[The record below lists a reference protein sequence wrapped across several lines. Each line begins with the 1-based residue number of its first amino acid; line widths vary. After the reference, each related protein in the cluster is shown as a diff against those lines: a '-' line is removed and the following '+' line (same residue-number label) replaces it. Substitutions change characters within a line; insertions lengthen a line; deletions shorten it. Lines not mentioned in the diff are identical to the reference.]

1 MPELMEKLSDLEL
14 EISDLKEKLEE
25 LLFLEKLRKGELN
38 KDSYEK
44 EVRASFEEGSI
55 SKGTYEHLILIGKKR
70 GIINKKK
77 LDYEAAREFV
87 EAFNILSRAKKAF
100 GLESEYLELE
110 EKPSVIDSIKKAL
123 TKVDEKPRPIR
134 GGTSITAK
142 LKSLFIESEKP
153 KKITG
158 EAVEA
163 EVEGVAEKKAAFIGQ
178 LQEKLGKIANIF
190 IAKPPVAIEE
200 ESVRFYVP
208 AFATDTGLTEKRTKE
223 ELAQKRMFD
232 NIKKESIMTLKEKLF
247 AEGEKAEPLVK
258 ASGLTTL
265 IPGYAYA
272 KIVKEKNGR
281 KVYYVIEPDLTKDEL
296 KKIELIKAE
305 LIEVLTIEE
314 LTREKMFA
322 KVEEIIRKRG
332 YTFTRQG
339 RHKLMYYL
347 SRDLLGLERLEPLM
361 HDNMIEDI
369 ECDGV
374 GIPVYVIHK
383 KEGHMPT
390 NVVFETSEALEDF
403 IIKMAQLA
411 KTYVSYASPLLDAVL
426 PDGSRVNA
434 VLTSSVS
441 TRGPSF
447 TIRLFP
453 EKPLSPTALID
464 NDTADARIMA
474 YFWTIL
480 EFKKSILITG
490 PTASG
495 KTTLLN
501 AIAMF
506 IPQSQRV
513 VSIEDTREL
522 NLKHE
527 NWLPQVARPGFGP
540 PDATGKRFGEIDLM
554 TLIKESFRQR
564 PDYLIVGEVRGK
576 ETFILFQG
584 MASGHCCLATMHARS
599 VIDVV
604 SRLITPPINLYPSLL
619 ESVDVI
625 VNLGFVGEEG
635 MKRRIRTIAEVK
647 RYNMK
652 EQRLEYVDILEKGA
666 PTMQR
671 GELKIEG
678 LEEFFPLT
686 NRSVILRKISEEN
699 SIPLIELEKRIEKR
713 TAFLKKLVKEKVF
726 DFKDFTDRLEAYR
739 NAEKDIIKSAVQA
752 SR

>member
-1 MPELMEKLSDLEL
+1 MFEHIEKLAEVEL

-25 LLFLEKLRKGELN
+25 LLLLERLRKGDLSK
-38 KDSYEK
+38 KDYMEEVKASY
-44 EVRASFEEGSI
+44 SEGSI
-55 SKGTYEHLILIGKKR
+55 SRGTYEHLMLVAKKR
-70 GIINKKK
+70 GFGNKKAI
-77 LDYEAAREFV
+77 DREAAKVFV
-87 EAFNILSRAKKAF
+87 EAYNILSKAKKAL
-100 GLESEYLELE
+100 GLGAEYLELE
-110 EKPSVIDSIKKAL
+110 EKGSP
-123 TKVDEKPRPIR
+123 
-134 GGTSITAK
+134 
-142 LKSLFIESEKP
+142 IESLKKVIVKAEEKP
-153 KKITG
+153 KPVRGGKSWKAVLKSIFIKSEEEAAESRERAPAKTTWIGKIIESVNKIKSMFSPSAPTG
-158 EAVEA
+158 EEFEEHFYVPVFATDAGLA
-163 EVEGVAEKKAAFIGQ
+163 EKQTKQELAEKKMFETIKR
-178 LQEKLGKIANIF
+178 ENI
-190 IAKPPVAIEE
+190 VA
-200 ESVRFYVP
+200 
-208 AFATDTGLTEKRTKE
+208 
-223 ELAQKRMFD
+223 
-232 NIKKESIMTLKEKLF
+232 LKEKLF
-247 AEGEKAEPLVK
+247 AEGEKAEPLIR
-258 ASGLTTL
+258 ASGLITL

-272 KIVKEKNGR
+272 KIVKEKTGK
-281 KVYYVIEPDLTKDEL
+281 KVYYVIEPDLTEDEL

-314 LTREKMFA
+314 LTKEKMFA

-374 GIPVYVIHK
+374 GIPVYIIHK

-390 NVVFETSEALEDF
+390 NIIFPTTESLEDF

-453 EKPLSPTALID
+453 EKPLPPTALIA
-464 NDTADARIMA
+464 NETADARIMA
-474 YFWTIL
+474 YFWTVL

-506 IPQSQRV
+506 IPQSQRI

-540 PDATGKRFGEIDLM
+540 PDSSGKRFGEVDLM

-599 VIDVV
+599 VTDVV
-604 SRLITPPINLYPSLL
+604 SRLITPPINLFPSLL
-619 ESVDVI
+619 ESVDI
-625 VNLGFVGEEG
+625 IINLGFAGEEG
-635 MKRRIRTIAEVK
+635 TKRRIRCVAEVQ

-652 EQRLEYVDILEKGA
+652 EQRLEYVDILAKSSIAAEAG
-666 PTMQR
+666 
-671 GELKIEG
+671 GVH
-678 LEEFFPLT
+678 LEDLHGMFPLT
-686 NRSVILRKISEEN
+686 GRSILLRKISEEN
-699 SIPLIELEKRIEKR
+699 DIPLAELEKRIEKR
-713 TAFLKKLVKEKVF
+713 AQFLQKLTEEMVF
-726 DFKDFTDRLEAYR
+726 DHKEFTDRIEAYR
-739 NAEKDIIKSAVQA
+739 NAEKVLVKKAARSG
-752 SR
+752 R

>member
-1 MPELMEKLSDLEL
+1 MPELMERLSDLEL
-14 EISDLKEKLEE
+14 EISDLHERLEE
-25 LLFLEKLRKGELN
+25 LLFIEKLREKEVS
-38 KDSYEK
+38 KESYEK
-44 EVRASFEEGSI
+44 EVKASFEEGSI
-55 SKGTYEHLILIGKKR
+55 SRGTYEHLMHIVKSKGF
-70 GIINKKK
+70 GNKKK
-77 LDYEAAREFV
+77 LDYFTAQTFI
-87 EAFNILSRAKKAF
+87 EAFNSLSKAKKIL
-100 GLESEYLELE
+100 GLEAIFIELEGKPSPIESIKKILTKTE
-110 EKPSVIDSIKKAL
+110 EKPAPVK
-123 TKVDEKPRPIR
+123 
-134 GGTSITAK
+134 GGTSIMAK
-142 LKSLFIESEKP
+142 IKSFFIAEEGSKVEKEEKRMPKVFSKLSEKFD
-153 KKITG
+153 KIKSFF
-158 EAVEA
+158 V
-163 EVEGVAEKKAAFIGQ
+163 
-178 LQEKLGKIANIF
+178 
-190 IAKPPVAIEE
+190 AKPSIATEE
-200 ESVRFYVP
+200 ETHFHVP
-208 AFATDTGLTEKRTKE
+208 VFVTGTGLTEKSSKE
-223 ELAQKRMFD
+223 ELMRGKLFEDVKR
-232 NIKKESIMTLKEKLF
+232 ETIMSLKEKLF
-247 AEGEKAEPLVK
+247 EEGQKVEPLVK
-258 ASGLTTL
+258 ASGLITL

-272 KIVKEKNGR
+272 KIIKEKNGR
-281 KVYYVIEPDLTKDEL
+281 KVYYVIEPDLTEDEL

-305 LIEVLTIEE
+305 LIEILTIEE
-314 LTREKMFA
+314 LTREKIFA
-322 KVEEIIRKRG
+322 KVDEIIRKRG

-347 SRDLLGLERLEPLM
+347 SRDLLGLERIEPLM

-374 GIPVYVIHK
+374 GIPVYIIHK

-390 NVVFETSEALEDF
+390 NIVFESTEVLEDF

-411 KTYVSYASPLLDAVL
+411 KTYVSYANPLLDAVL

-453 EKPLSPTALID
+453 EKPLPPTVLIA
-464 NDTADARIMA
+464 NGTADAIVMA
-474 YFWTIL
+474 YLWTVL

-540 PDATGKRFGEIDLM
+540 PDASGKRFGEVDLM

-576 ETFILFQG
+576 ETFVLFQG

-599 VIDVV
+599 VTDVV

-619 ESVDVI
+619 ESVDI
-625 VNLGFVGEEG
+625 IINLGFVGEEG
-635 MKRRIRTIAEVK
+635 TRRCIRCIAEVK
-647 RYNMK
+647 RYNMR
-652 EQRLEYVDILEKGA
+652 EQRLEYVDILAKEPSA
-666 PTMQR
+666 TQSA
-671 GELKIEG
+671 EIKISG

-686 NRSVILRKISEEN
+686 HRSIILKKISEEH
-699 SIPLIELEKRIEKR
+699 SISLAELEKRIRKR
-713 TAFLKKLVKEKVF
+713 AEFLKKLAEEKVF
-726 DFKDFTDRLEAYR
+726 DFKEFTDRLEAYR
-739 NAEKDIIKSAVQA
+739 NAEKTLAKTSV
-752 SR
+752 

>member
-1 MPELMEKLSDLEL
+1 MFEHIEKLAEVEL

-25 LLFLEKLRKGELN
+25 LLLLERLRKGDLSKKNYMEEV
-38 KDSYEK
+38 KASY
-44 EVRASFEEGSI
+44 AEGSI
-55 SKGTYEHLILIGKKR
+55 SRGTYEHLMLVAKKK
-70 GIINKKK
+70 GLHNKKT
-77 LDYEAAREFV
+77 LDREAAKAFV
-87 EAFNILSRAKKAF
+87 EAYNILSRAKKAL
-100 GLESEYLELE
+100 GLEAEYLELE
-110 EKPSVIDSIKKAL
+110 EKGSPIESLKKAII
-123 TKVDEKPRPIR
+123 KAE
-134 GGTSITAK
+134 
-142 LKSLFIESEKP
+142 EKP
-153 KKITG
+153 KPVRGGKTWKAVLKSIFIKSEKEGAPESKEGGPIKITG
-158 EAVEA
+158 
-163 EVEGVAEKKAAFIGQ
+163 
-178 LQEKLGKIANIF
+178 
-190 IAKPPVAIEE
+190 IAKIIESINKIKSMFSPSAPVEE
-200 ESVRFYVP
+200 EFEERFYVP
-208 AFATDTGLTEKRTKE
+208 VFATDTGLAEKQTKR
-223 ELAQKRMFD
+223 ELAEKKMFER
-232 NIKKESIMTLKEKLF
+232 IKKENIVALKEKLF
-247 AEGEKAEPLVK
+247 AEGEKAEPLIK
-258 ASGLTTL
+258 ASGLITL

-272 KIVKEKNGR
+272 KIVKEKNGK
-281 KVYYVIEPDLTKDEL
+281 KVYYVIEPDLSEDEL

-314 LTREKMFA
+314 LTKEKMFA

-374 GIPVYVIHK
+374 GIPVYIIHK

-390 NVVFETSEALEDF
+390 NIIFPTTESLEDF

-453 EKPLSPTALID
+453 EKPLPPTVLIA
-464 NDTADARIMA
+464 NGTADARIMA
-474 YFWTIL
+474 YLWTVL

-506 IPQSQRV
+506 IPQSQRI

-540 PDATGKRFGEIDLM
+540 PDSSGKRFGEVDLM

-599 VIDVV
+599 VTDVV
-604 SRLITPPINLYPSLL
+604 SRLITPPINLFPSLL
-619 ESVDVI
+619 ESVDI
-625 VNLGFVGEEG
+625 IINLGFSGEEG
-635 MKRRIRTIAEVK
+635 TKRRIRCVAEVQ

-652 EQRLEYVDILEKGA
+652 EQRLEYVDILAKSSLAAEAGGV
-666 PTMQR
+666 R
-671 GELKIEG
+671 IEDLHG
-678 LEEFFPLT
+678 MFPLT
-686 NRSVILRKISEEN
+686 GRSILLRKISDEN
-699 SIPLIELEKRIEKR
+699 DIPLAELEKRIEKR
-713 TAFLKKLVKEKVF
+713 AQFLQKLTEEKVF
-726 DFKDFTDRLEAYR
+726 DHKDFTDRIEGYR
-739 NAEKDIIKSAVQA
+739 NAEKVLVKKTVRSG
-752 SR
+752 R

>member
-434 VLTSSVS
+434 VLTSS
-441 TRGPSF
+441 
-447 TIRLFP
+447 
-453 EKPLSPTALID
+453 
-464 NDTADARIMA
+464 

>member
-1 MPELMEKLSDLEL
+1 
-14 EISDLKEKLEE
+14 
-25 LLFLEKLRKGELN
+25 
-38 KDSYEK
+38 
-44 EVRASFEEGSI
+44 
-55 SKGTYEHLILIGKKR
+55 
-70 GIINKKK
+70 
-77 LDYEAAREFV
+77 
-87 EAFNILSRAKKAF
+87 
-100 GLESEYLELE
+100 
-110 EKPSVIDSIKKAL
+110 
-123 TKVDEKPRPIR
+123 
-134 GGTSITAK
+134 
-142 LKSLFIESEKP
+142 
-153 KKITG
+153 
-158 EAVEA
+158 
-163 EVEGVAEKKAAFIGQ
+163 
-178 LQEKLGKIANIF
+178 
-190 IAKPPVAIEE
+190 
-200 ESVRFYVP
+200 
-208 AFATDTGLTEKRTKE
+208 
-223 ELAQKRMFD
+223 
-232 NIKKESIMTLKEKLF
+232 
-247 AEGEKAEPLVK
+247 
-258 ASGLTTL
+258 
-265 IPGYAYA
+265 
-272 KIVKEKNGR
+272 
-281 KVYYVIEPDLTKDEL
+281 
-296 KKIELIKAE
+296 
-305 LIEVLTIEE
+305 
-314 LTREKMFA
+314 
-322 KVEEIIRKRG
+322 
-332 YTFTRQG
+332 
-339 RHKLMYYL
+339 
-347 SRDLLGLERLEPLM
+347 
-361 HDNMIEDI
+361 
-369 ECDGV
+369 
-374 GIPVYVIHK
+374 
-383 KEGHMPT
+383 MPT
-390 NVVFETSEALEDF
+390 NVVFETNEALEDF

-411 KTYVSYASPLLDAVL
+411 KTYVSYANPLLDAVL

-434 VLTSSVS
+434 VLTSTVS

-453 EKPLSPTALID
+453 EKPLPPTILID
-464 NDTADARIMA
+464 NGTADARIMA
-474 YFWTIL
+474 YFWTVL

-506 IPQSQRV
+506 IPQSLRV

-540 PDATGKRFGEIDLM
+540 PDASGKRFGEIDLM
-554 TLIKESFRQR
+554 ALIKESFRQR

-599 VIDVV
+599 VTDVV

-652 EQRLEYVDILEKGA
+652 EQRLEYVDILEKGT

-671 GELKIEG
+671 GGLKIEG

-686 NRSVILRKISEEN
+686 NRSIILKKISEEN

-739 NAEKDIIKSAVQA
+739 NAEKGLIKSAVQV
-752 SR
+752 SK

>member
-1 MPELMEKLSDLEL
+1 MFEHLEKLAEVEL

-25 LLFLEKLRKGELN
+25 LLLLERLRKGDLSR
-38 KDSYEK
+38 KDYAK
-44 EVRASFEEGSI
+44 EVKASYAEGSI
-55 SKGTYEHLILIGKKR
+55 SRGAYEHLMLVAKKR
-70 GIINKKK
+70 GFGNKKVI
-77 LDYEAAREFV
+77 DREAAKAFV
-87 EAFNILSRAKKAF
+87 EAYNILSRAKKAL
-100 GLESEYLELE
+100 GLEGEYLELE
-110 EKPSVIDSIKKAL
+110 EKGSPIESLKKAII
-123 TKVDEKPRPIR
+123 KAE
-134 GGTSITAK
+134 
-142 LKSLFIESEKP
+142 EKP
-153 KKITG
+153 KPVRGGKTWKAVLKSVFIKSGKAAPERKEKAPAKITG
-158 EAVEA
+158 
-163 EVEGVAEKKAAFIGQ
+163 I
-178 LQEKLGKIANIF
+178 GKIIENINKIKSMF
-190 IAKPPVAIEE
+190 SPSAPAGEE
-200 ESVRFYVP
+200 LEERFYVP
-208 AFATDTGLTEKRTKE
+208 VFATDAGLAEKQTKR
-223 ELAQKRMFD
+223 ELAEKKMFER
-232 NIKKESIMTLKEKLF
+232 IKKENIVALKERLF
-247 AEGEKAEPLVK
+247 AEGEKAEPLIK
-258 ASGLTTL
+258 ASGLITL

-272 KIVKEKNGR
+272 KIVKEKTGK
-281 KVYYVIEPDLTKDEL
+281 KVYYVIEPDLTGDEL

-314 LTREKMFA
+314 LTKEKMFA

-374 GIPVYVIHK
+374 GVPVYVIHK

-390 NVVFETSEALEDF
+390 NIIFPTTESLEDF

-453 EKPLSPTALID
+453 EKPLSPAVLIA
-464 NDTADARIMA
+464 NETTDARIMA
-474 YFWTIL
+474 YLWTVL

-506 IPQSQRV
+506 IPQSQRI

-540 PDATGKRFGEIDLM
+540 PDSSGKRFGEVDLM

-599 VIDVV
+599 VTDVV

-619 ESVDVI
+619 ESVDI
-625 VNLGFVGEEG
+625 IINLGFSGEEG
-635 MKRRIRTIAEVK
+635 TKRRIRCVAEIQ

-652 EQRLEYVDILEKGA
+652 EQRLEYVDILAKSSIAAEAGGV
-666 PTMQR
+666 R
-671 GELKIEG
+671 
-678 LEEFFPLT
+678 LEDLHGMFPLT
-686 NRSVILRKISEEN
+686 GRSILLRKISEEN
-699 SIPLIELEKRIEKR
+699 DLPLAELEKRIGKR
-713 TAFLKKLVKEKVF
+713 AQFLQKLAEEKVF
-726 DFKDFTDRLEAYR
+726 DHKEFTDRIEAYR
-739 NAEKDIIKSAVQA
+739 NAEKVLVKKTARSG
-752 SR
+752 R